1 MGIGLRP
8 DLHPFPLWWN
18 AWMAYAAPAP
28 ARSRLLDS
36 ERVRD
41 AARSVGLFLAV
52 LAALWLAWEAF
63 RFVAEATGLRL
74 GQFEANDRT
83 MPHIHEILG
92 QLFEPSRRNGPL
104 LIEVLWD
111 AALFTAK
118 EAAVGFALGA
128 LVGFGLG
135 VLLAQSG
142 LLQRGLLPYLIASQT
157 IPILAVAPM
166 VVVWVNPRLPDGLK
180 DWGAVA
186 VIAAY
191 LTFFPVTINTMR
203 GLTSVDPR
211 SLDLMRSYASSN
223 WSVLWKLRVP
233 AALPF
238 IFAALKIAAP
248 ASIVGAI
255 IGELPASIQSGLGG
269 AILNFNQY
277 YITQPASLWATNL
290 IAALLGIAFFL
301 AVLLAEKVVV
311 HRAPEHVA

>member
-1 MGIGLRP
+1 
-8 DLHPFPLWWN
+8 
-18 AWMAYAAPAP
+18 MAHAATAP
-28 ARSRLLDS
+28 GSPPLLDG
-36 ERVRD
+36 ERVRR
-41 AARSVGLFLAV
+41 AVRSVGLFLAV
-52 LAALWLAWEAF
+52 LAVVWAAWEGFKALG
-63 RFVAEATGLRL
+63 EATGLRI

-83 MPHIHEILG
+83 MPHLHDVVG
-92 QLFEPSRRNGPL
+92 TLFEPSRRNGPL
-104 LIEVLWD
+104 LLGVLWD

-118 EAAVGFALGA
+118 EAAVGFVLGA
-128 LVGFGLG
+128 VVGFVLG
-135 VLLAQSG
+135 AVLAHSG
-142 LLQRGLLPYLIASQT
+142 LLQRGLLPYIVASQT

-166 VVVWVNPRLPDGLK
+166 VVVWVNPRLPPGLK

-211 SLDLMRSYASSN
+211 AVELMRSYAASS
-223 WSVLWKLRVP
+223 WRVLWKLRVP

-248 ASIVGAI
+248 ASVVGAI
-255 IGELPASIQSGLGG
+255 IGELPASIQNGLGG

-277 YITQPASLWATNL
+277 YITAPTRLWATNL

-301 AVLLAEKVVV
+301 AVVLAERLVV
-311 HRAPEHVA
+311 HRAPEHVG